1 VEQQQQPWASRNFGA
16 AAAAAPA
23 AAAAEGP
30 AVFSIAMMTELQ
42 SQAARRQEL
51 TPQAQRVPLALT
63 TAGRPG
69 SGDAT
74 AAARKPR
81 KTGTERFEAILDKTD
96 LKVSQSKQIKQIK
109 IDLLR
114 LLLTTGAHSA
124 LIVIPE
130 SWRVH
135 KFATAGDFNSFL
147 EIYATALEA
156 QRKRQRRAVAL
167 SIDEVWERFQ
177 GQGGLHQIEG
187 LCTALLKEGCDGGV
201 VDEAK
206 DAYLA
211 ALVSNDDAAEV
222 KKSMSRHLMRALRGF
237 IDENS

>member
-1 VEQQQQPWASRNFGA
+1 
-16 AAAAAPA
+16 
-23 AAAAEGP
+23 
-30 AVFSIAMMTELQ
+30 MMTELQ
-42 SQAARRQEL
+42 SQEARRQEL
-51 TPQAQRVPLALT
+51 TPQAQRVPPAIT
-63 TAGRPG
+63 TAGRRG
-69 SGDAT
+69 SSDAT
-74 AAARKPR
+74 AAAPKPR
-81 KTGTERFEAILDKTD
+81 KTGTERFEAILDETN
-96 LKVSQSKQIKQIK
+96 LKVSQSKLTNQIEV
-109 IDLLR
+109 DLLR

-124 LIVIPE
+124 LVVLPE

-147 EIYATALEA
+147 EVYATALEA

-211 ALVSNDDAAEV
+211 ALVATTTPQSE
-222 KKSMSRHLMRALRGF
+222 
-237 IDENS
+237 

>member
-1 VEQQQQPWASRNFGA
+1 VEQQQPWASNNVGA
-16 AAAAAPA
+16 GVAARA

-30 AVFSIAMMTELQ
+30 AFFSIAMMTELQ
-42 SQAARRQEL
+42 SQEARRQEL
-51 TPQAQRVPLALT
+51 TNKAQRVPLALT
-63 TAGRPG
+63 AAGRRA

-81 KTGTERFEAILDKTD
+81 KTGTERFEAILDKAE
-96 LKVSQSKQIKQIK
+96 LKISQSKQIKQIK

-124 LIVIPE
+124 FIVIPE

-156 QRKRQRRAVAL
+156 QRKWQRRAVAL

-201 VDEAK
+201 G
-206 DAYLA
+206 
-211 ALVSNDDAAEV
+211 
-222 KKSMSRHLMRALRGF
+222 SRRARC
-237 IDENS
+237 

>member
-1 VEQQQQPWASRNFGA
+1 
-16 AAAAAPA
+16 
-23 AAAAEGP
+23 
-30 AVFSIAMMTELQ
+30 MMTELQ
-42 SQAARRQEL
+42 SQEARRQEL
-51 TPQAQRVPLALT
+51 TNKAQRVSLALT
-63 TAGRPG
+63 AAGRRA

-81 KTGTERFEAILDKTD
+81 KTGTERFEAILDKAE

-114 LLLTTGAHSA
+114 LLLTSGAHSA

-135 KFATAGDFNSFL
+135 KFATAGDFNSFHD
-147 EIYATALEA
+147 IYATALEA

-222 KKSMSRHLMRALRGF
+222 KKSMSLHLTRALRGF